1 MGDAENRARALKS
14 KVLLKE
20 QAGAG
25 LAWYSSRE
33 MTTATQ
39 GRKTAPGQAP
49 APASRIPVVVIA
61 AAILAGALQRWW
73 VAIHP
78 IGTLSSDGSVIGL
91 MALRIL
97 HHGQFTAFMW
107 GQSYGGSLEAILTA
121 VVFLFAGAGTSQL
134 VATTALTSAL
144 CVIALWRAGRL
155 IVGERAAVIAA
166 LAFWV
171 WPATF
176 IWRSLKPG
184 GTYMVGLAL
193 ALLAVG
199 ALAKLKKGDQSWR
212 GAALAGLWCGLAVWS
227 SPMALELLVPAALW
241 CLPELLRLRW
251 KLAAA
256 AAGGIVGWFPSL
268 VFGMTHDWTNLHM
281 PGGDL
286 LSGFPSRVGQF
297 FTTEGPIVMGV
308 REEGSLA
315 WLGGPAGEVL
325 AWLGVAAL
333 LVTAAAVVTKRAPRC
348 RLPMLAIALLPILYG
363 LIPLADHT
371 GQGRYAE
378 FAIPMGAL
386 LIGVGLDRTVRA
398 RLTVTFGLTL
408 ACALGTVGLL
418 AEPGRQLVAFRAPD
432 VAMPV
437 NDSGLLH
444 LLADHDITDGYGNYW
459 IAYRVTFETGGRVT
473 VTSPD
478 YDRYPPMAQQ
488 VNASPDPAYLFV
500 SASQTTAAFEAWCRE
515 HAIAYQAWSDGGFTV
530 VRPTTKV
537 TASMVPAAILR

>member
-1 MGDAENRARALKS
+1 
-14 KVLLKE
+14 
-20 QAGAG
+20 
-25 LAWYSSRE
+25 

-39 GRKTAPGQAP
+39 GREAAAGQETAPAF
-49 APASRIPVVVIA
+49 RIPVAVIVA
-61 AAILAGALQRWW
+61 LILAGALQRWW
-73 VAIHP
+73 VAVHP

-107 GQSYGGSLEAILTA
+107 GQSYGGSLEAIATA

-155 IVGERAAVIAA
+155 IVGETAAVIAA

-199 ALAKLKKGDQSWR
+199 ALAKIKKGDRSWHR
-212 GAALAGLWCGLAVWS
+212 AALAGLWCGLAVWS

-241 CLPELLRLRW
+241 CLPQLLSFRW
-251 KLAAA
+251 KLVATV
-256 AAGGIVGWFPSL
+256 AGGIAGWFPSL

-286 LSGFPSRVGQF
+286 LSGFPARVAQF

-315 WLGGPAGEVL
+315 WLGGPAGVVL

-333 LVTAAAVVTKRAPRC
+333 LVTAAVVVRNRAPRC

-386 LIGVGLDRTVRA
+386 LIGVGLDHAASRRPARTGRA
-398 RLTVTFGLTL
+398 RLTVTVGLAL
-408 ACALGTVGLL
+408 ACALGTAGLL

-437 NDSGLLH
+437 NDSGLLR
-444 LLADHDITDGYGNYW
+444 LLADHGITDGYGNYW

-488 VNASPDPAYLFV
+488 VNAGPDPAYLFV
-500 SASQTTAAFEAWCRE
+500 SASRTTGAFEAWCRA

-537 TASMVPAAILR
+537 TAGLVPTAILG

>member
-1 MGDAENRARALKS
+1 MS
-14 KVLLKE
+14 
-20 QAGAG
+20 
-25 LAWYSSRE
+25 
-33 MTTATQ
+33 TTTQ
-39 GRKTAPGQAP
+39 GRATARRYLRIGQR
-49 APASRIPVVVIA
+49 PASDQRTVPGRARVVPAVVVA
-61 AAILAGALQRWW
+61 AFVLAGALQRWW
-73 VAIHP
+73 VAVHP
-78 IGTLSSDGSVIGL
+78 IGTLSSDGAVIGL

-107 GQSYGGSLEAILTA
+107 GQSYGGSLEAALTA
-121 VVFLFAGAGTSQL
+121 VVFLVAGTGTGQL
-134 VATTALTSAL
+134 VATTAVTSAL

-155 IVGERAAVIAA
+155 VVGESAALIGA

-176 IWRSLKPG
+176 LWRSLKPG
-184 GTYMVGLAL
+184 GTYMIGLAL
-193 ALLAVG
+193 ALCAVG
-199 ALAKLKKGDQSWR
+199 SLAKIKKGDRTWHR
-212 GAALAGLWCGLAVWS
+212 AALTGLWCGLALWS
-227 SPMALELLVPAALW
+227 SPMALELLVPAVLW
-241 CLPELLRLRW
+241 CLPELARLRW
-251 KLAAA
+251 KLVATAV
-256 AAGGIVGWFPSL
+256 GGIVGWFPSF
-268 VFGMTHDWTNLHM
+268 VFGLTHDWTNLHM

-286 LSGFPSRVGQF
+286 LSGFPSRLGQF

-333 LVTAAAVVTKRAPRC
+333 LVTAVAVVRNRAPRC
-348 RLPMLAIALLPILYG
+348 RFPMLAIALLPILYA

-386 LIGVGLDRTVRA
+386 LIGVGLDHAATRGQPTDRDHVPTRVA
-398 RLTVTFGLTL
+398 RLTVSVGLAL

-418 AEPGRQLVAFRAPD
+418 AEPGRQLVAFQAPD

-437 NDSGLLH
+437 NDEGLLH
-444 LLADHDITDGYGNYW
+444 LLAAHGITDGYANYW
-459 IAYRVTFETGGRVT
+459 IAYRVTFETGGVVT

-478 YDRYPPMAQQ
+478 FDRYRPMAQL
-488 VNASPDPAYLFV
+488 VNDSPDPAYLFV
-500 SASQTTAAFEAWCRE
+500 SASRTTAAFQAWCRE

-530 VRPTTKV
+530 VRPATKV
-537 TASMVPAAILR
+537 LPGMVPATILG